1 VEELKVIGKAH
12 SVCPFF
18 YARDSVKDCDLVL
31 VPYNYLF
38 DKEARTTLEIQW
50 NNAIL
55 IFDEAHNLES
65 FASDATSFEF
75 TGLDIAGAI
84 NEVSKGIELVSTSI
98 ASYGV
103 DEGIKVDNLVK
114 LKAMFLRIEEFLDSV
129 VPSQGGS
136 FAGEYIFEAWR
147 YASITYQNHQLLIDF
162 TRKITEVIMEAHGGT
177 SSGTPKL
184 DHFIGCLRRT
194 YGGTSEAQC
203 LAKARSYRVHVTPHK
218 KLSNDSSKNNAPRT
232 LSYWCFAPSLA
243 MRELVD
249 LGLRS
254 IIVTSGTLSPIKSYS
269 LTLGIPFHVSSNSL
283 LSTLL
288 SNGMR
293 KKIYYTTTFDFI
305 LASLSLDNFGKSAYY
320 SA

>member
-1 VEELKVIGKAH
+1 MGKAH

-38 DKEARTTLEIQW
+38 DKEARTSLEIQW

-65 FASDATSFEF
+65 FASDATSFEL

-84 NEVSKGIELVSTSI
+84 NEVSRGIELVSSNL
-98 ASYGV
+98 AAYGD
-103 DEGIKVDNLVK
+103 DEGVKVDNLIK
-114 LKAMFLRIEEFLDSV
+114 LKAMLLRIEEFLDSV
-129 VPSQGGS
+129 VPVQGGS
-136 FAGEYIFEAWR
+136 FAGEYIFEVLR
-147 YASITYQNHQLLIDF
+147 YASVTYQNHQLLIEF
-162 TRKITEVIMEAHGGT
+162 IRKISEVIMQAHGGM

-184 DHFIGCLRRT
+184 DHFIACIRRAF
-194 YGGTSEAQC
+194 GGTSEAQC

-218 KLSNDSSKNNAPRT
+218 KMSDSSFKKKAPRT

-269 LTLGIPFHVSSNSL
+269 LTLGIPFQVS
-283 LSTLL
+283 T
-288 SNGMR
+288 
-293 KKIYYTTTFDFI
+293 I
-305 LASLSLDNFGKSAYY
+305 LFYQLRAVGLDLKF
-320 SA
+320 

>member
-1 VEELKVIGKAH
+1 
-12 SVCPFF
+12 
-18 YARDSVKDCDLVL
+18 

-65 FASDATSFEF
+65 FASDATSFEL

-84 NEVSKGIELVSTSI
+84 NEVSKGIELVSNSI
-98 ASYGV
+98 SSYGV
-103 DEGIKVDNLVK
+103 DDGIKVDNLVK

-129 VPSQGGS
+129 VPAQGGS

-162 TRKITEVIMEAHGGT
+162 TRKITEVITETHGGM

-194 YGGTSEAQC
+194 FGGTSEAQC

-218 KLSNDSSKNNAPRT
+218 KLSNDYSKNNAPRT

-288 SNGMR
+288 SGGMR
-293 KKIYYTTTFDFI
+293 KK
-305 LASLSLDNFGKSAYY
+305 
-320 SA
+320 